1 MKDVQYTI
9 RNISPKTD
17 AALRARALRSH
28 KSLNKT
34 LVEILEQAAVGNQP
48 KASKPALHH
57 DFDDLSGSWADDP
70 DFDKAMK
77 DVRTIDPRDW
87 Q

>member
-1 MKDVQYTI
+1 MQYTI
-9 RNISPKTD
+9 RNIPPKTD
-17 AALRARALRSH
+17 AALRARAMRTH

-34 LVEILEQAAVGNQP
+34 LVEILEQAAKPQRHT
-48 KASKPALHH
+48 KSKQTAHH

-70 DFDKAMK
+70 DFDKAMQ
-77 DVRTIDPRDW
+77 DARTVNPKDW